1 MHLKSDIKRLKIF
14 SWSSSGYVQ
23 PELSSYGPYDI
34 FEYTFFLP
42 DDGQCRA
49 YIRNAYDIIAYLVIN
64 GEGEYLSSRMNLCNP
79 VDTDDEADV
88 ASLYELTI
96 RAVLSYINAY
106 Q

>member
-1 MHLKSDIKRLKIF
+1 MHLKSSLKFSKII

-23 PELSSYGPYDI
+23 PQLSSYGPYDI

-49 YIRNAYDIIAYLVIN
+49 LIRNAYDIIAYLVIN

-79 VDTDDEADV
+79 VDTDNEADV
-88 ASLYELTI
+88 ASLYELSM
-96 RAVLSYINAY
+96 RAVLSYINEY